1 MSLARRRLMTANEP
15 DILWLYKEGDECI
28 DVTGGWTVSGDVV
41 KMDNRMGYST
51 INSGRKGNAIMTN
64 AVSFYNTHGKLKAKY
79 LYIDCEFFVNAGNK
93 STFSMADARNGS
105 IPFGLDKKIK
115 PVNADDVII
124 NVIQRITLK
133 YPLQELSALYPAIL
147 DLKEIYFDY
156 NIKNTFIYNL
166 YLGN

>member
-1 MSLARRRLMTANEP
+1 MNLRRRLMTANEP

-41 KMDNRMGYST
+41 KMDNRMGFST
-51 INSGRKGNAIMTN
+51 INSGRRGKAILTN

-79 LYIDCEFFVNAGNK
+79 LYIDCEFSVNVGNK
-93 STFSMADARNGS
+93 TTFTMSDAKKGP

-124 NVIQRITLK
+124 YAIQRITLK
-133 YPLQELSALYPAIL
+133 YSLQELSALYPRIL

-156 NIKNTFIYNL
+156 AIQNKFIYNL